1 MLSSYHQVHE
11 YPWVWLRDN
20 CQCHECYEP
29 ISHCRIINLTEWEL
43 NVRPAS
49 VENLEDKIVITWEDG
64 HVSPFDKSWLASRS
78 FKTSTREGYRWV
90 REPETMMR
98 MMIVRNRSAGVT
110 QTLWGSELMEAGR
123 TPTADYTSIMEDDR
137 ALLSWLEDLDRFGFV
152 FVKNVPVKEGPVP
165 ALQVEIDKD

>member
-1 MLSSYHQVHE
+1 MLSRYHQVHE

-49 VENLEDKIVITWEDG
+49 VQNLEDKIVITWEDG

-90 REPETMMR
+90 T
-98 MMIVRNRSAGVT
+98 
-110 QTLWGSELMEAGR
+110 GSGSR
-123 TPTADYTSIMEDDR
+123 KR
-137 ALLSWLEDLDRFGFV
+137 
-152 FVKNVPVKEGPVP
+152 
-165 ALQVEIDKD
+165 